1 MASLSAP
8 FSLEIQGLCWRVRSS
23 PCPAS
28 QCVPKSHS
36 PLPQNDLAQQS
47 PGRPRAWHLLGA
59 GFSPSRALL
68 HTFLGHPTPWVTSFS
83 KWLCTGAVEA
93 HRPSSNLMLQ

>member
-8 FSLEIQGLCWRVRSS
+8 FSLEIRGLCWRVRSS

-59 GFSPSRALL
+59 GFSPQELCFTPSWATLPLGSL
-68 HTFLGHPTPWVTSFS
+68 HFLSGYVQG
-83 KWLCTGAVEA
+83 L
-93 HRPSSNLMLQ
+93 